1 MDTVI
6 GRLLQ
11 HAVMFG
17 GKKNSVGKLYV
28 AVMLQ
33 VCFSYV
39 AVMLQL
45 CLRHDFYNVIFKSKH
60 KLSTASGPAP
70 PNQIKKSGCAPAT
83 HCPAITVYVVTRS
96 AGCT

>member
-1 MDTVI
+1 MNKARSMDTVI

-45 CLRHDFYNVIFKSKH
+45 CCS
-60 KLSTASGPAP
+60 
-70 PNQIKKSGCAPAT
+70 
-83 HCPAITVYVVTRS
+83 YVAVMLQLCCSYVAVMFTTRFL
-96 AGCT
+96 